1 MMQASD
7 VRPNTA
13 APSGANK
20 MKFSDFTLN
29 DVSLLTTADKV
40 IKKCEKEIEMQL
52 KSKFKIDF
60 SFRNSTNKMQI
71 LKFKSEDSYAY
82 GETQL
87 IYFVAIRDYLRARA
101 KNNKIP
107 LELVLISLGAD
118 DMHADTGNA

>member
-1 MMQASD
+1 MLPPMQKNSLLINEDRPALMMQASD

-60 SFRNSTNKMQI
+60 SFRNSTNKM
-71 LKFKSEDSYAY
+71 
-82 GETQL
+82 
-87 IYFVAIRDYLRARA
+87 
-101 KNNKIP
+101 
-107 LELVLISLGAD
+107 
-118 DMHADTGNA
+118 